1 MPLIN
6 TLGAVPTSAPEVLN
20 AATANTALFLP
31 AAEGIKLCAGD
42 SSGSTVLRVYFWVPL
57 PVSIR
62 AAGGQWVPLGGDAAS
77 GVGASPTTV
86 TAGTY
91 GGAANGRYQSDL
103 VSQWWCVVR
112 ESGTPDWVTLDAVSR
127 YIR

>member
-1 MPLIN
+1 MAGSVSVSKVNADAPP
-6 TLGAVPTSAPEVLN
+6 VPSRVV
-20 AATANTALFLP
+20 AATAWGMENFADRTV
-31 AAEGIKLCAGD
+31 
-42 SSGSTVLRVYFWVPL
+42 SGSTVLRVYFWVPL